1 MNYVHSVTLTVPFDD
16 AVRMVRDALGA
27 QGFGVLTE
35 IDLRAAFG
43 AKLGPGVADALGEY
57 LILGACNPTLANR
70 AISADP
76 DIGVLL
82 PCNVVLRR
90 SPGATDVTVQA
101 IDPATMVQLSGEPGI
116 KEVAAEADT
125 RLRAALAALQT
136 AL

>member
-1 MNYVHSVTLTVPFDD
+1 MNYAHSVTLTVPFDD
-16 AVRMVRDALGA
+16 AVRMVREALGT

-35 IDLRAAFG
+35 IDVRATFG
-43 AKLGPGVADALGEY
+43 AKLGPEVADALGEY

-116 KEVAAEADT
+116 AEVAAEADT
-125 RLRAALAALQT
+125 RLRAVLAALQ
-136 AL
+136 AAV